1 MPRLIDHEE
10 RATLITEA
18 AWRVL
23 VRGGV
28 PAVSVRNVAEEAG
41 LATASLRRSFPTQSD
56 LLVAC
61 LALLEE
67 RVGGRIRA
75 LPQRDRLEWAVDAV
89 AETVPL
95 DATRRVEME
104 VHLALGTAAFADER
118 LSVAFRRSL
127 EGLQRLCE
135 QIVDLLTPGMPPAR
149 RRRAALHLAALVDG
163 LALRILHGG
172 DTRDAMA
179 IIREHL
185 RGFAGEAS

>member
-1 MPRLIDHEE
+1 MPRLIDHEA
-10 RATLITEA
+10 RATEITEA

-75 LPQRDRLEWAVDAV
+75 LPQRDALEWAIDAI

-104 VHLALGTAAFADER
+104 VHLALGAAAFADER
-118 LSVAFRRSL
+118 LATAFQRSL
-127 EGLQRLCE
+127 QGLQRLSE
-135 QIVDLLTPGMPPAR
+135 QIVAMLAPGMPPAR
-149 RRRAALHLAALVDG
+149 LRRAALHLAALVDG

-172 DTRDAMA
+172 QPRDAMA
-179 IIREHL
+179 VLREHL
-185 RGFAGEAS
+185 RALAGESA